1 MLGLLVLHLT
11 SKYVSEDMVRLNFD
25 DMAIRAYFAWF
36 SAKES
41 AHREISKANKAI
53 KALF

>member
-11 SKYVSEDMVRLNFD
+11 SKYVSETIWRLSFD
-25 DMAIRAYFAWF
+25 DMGVRAFYAWM

-53 KALF
+53 EALF